1 MTVNRSGSRAQQGTE
16 HQDNDATEGQARAS
30 QDLKTSTLGT
40 RCSPGNKRVGAACV
54 GRLTPVAMQLRQS
67 VSDDLSRAAS
77 YVVNHPRLVRE
88 AVEAAEEAIEAFKRA
103 EAQR

>member
-1 MTVNRSGSRAQQGTE
+1 
-16 HQDNDATEGQARAS
+16 
-30 QDLKTSTLGT
+30 
-40 RCSPGNKRVGAACV
+40 
-54 GRLTPVAMQLRQS
+54 MQLRQS

>member
-1 MTVNRSGSRAQQGTE
+1 MTTSRPGNRAPQGTE
-16 HQDNDATEGQARAS
+16 HQDNDATNEQAKVS

-40 RCSPGNKRVGAACV
+40 RCSPGNKRAGATCV
-54 GRLTPVAMQLRQS
+54 GRLTPIAMQLRQS

-103 EAQR
+103 EARR